1 LQPISE
7 YILKKGL
14 PHSFRLRN
22 CLAKIVR
29 FRKFCSRACPASYKK
44 ICRGGIAERTSPED
58 RARSVINEMSNSHG
72 NDIIETE
79 IFLHLKKKNTHESKT
94 YRRPYESIAP
104 AWWEKKEKNT

>member
-1 LQPISE
+1 
-7 YILKKGL
+7 
-14 PHSFRLRN
+14 
-22 CLAKIVR
+22 
-29 FRKFCSRACPASYKK
+29 
-44 ICRGGIAERTSPED
+44 
-58 RARSVINEMSNSHG
+58 MSNSHG